1 MLEQLDSTFPI
12 LTCLLFFPLVGA
24 AVLWLFDDEDMVR
37 TSALTIALV
46 ELALAVFVLMRFVP
60 ESPAMQFVE
69 HVPWIPALGI
79 SYHLAVDGISVLF
92 VGLTAFL
99 TVLVVIYS
107 WDTIRYQT
115 KLYMMALLAL
125 ETTTMGVFIS
135 LDLILFFVFW
145 ELMLIPSY
153 FLIKLWGGGAERHY
167 AALKYVL
174 YTLLG
179 SVFMLVGIALLDIN
193 YHTYANLHHMDQ
205 AYSFDLLELL
215 AIPIPLSQQIL
226 IFWFMFMGFAF
237 KAPVFPFHTWLPD
250 ALLEGPIGMAVVLAG
265 IKLGTFGFMRFSI
278 PLLPE
283 ASKSPTV
290 VTVMMALG
298 LAAIVYGAINA
309 LIQPDFRRLLAYS
322 SISHLGFIVVG
333 LFALNYQG
341 LQGGLLTMINLGFS
355 TAGLFF
361 IAGFLHS
368 RQQTTQ
374 LAAFGGMAKHTPLLA
389 SFFLLIGLAS
399 IGLPGT
405 NGFVGEFLILL
416 GTFKANWVYGTIA
429 VTGVITGAAYFLW
442 YYERAILGPVGRSV
456 RESIGDLQPRETVI
470 ALSLSVM
477 ILWIGLYP
485 APFLRMMNGSVQAL
499 VDRIDHGTVAG
510 RGEDGGDKRHRPGTD
525 RTPLAARPASL
536 AEESL

>member
-510 RGEDGGDKRHRPGTD
+510 RGEDGSDKRHRPGTD